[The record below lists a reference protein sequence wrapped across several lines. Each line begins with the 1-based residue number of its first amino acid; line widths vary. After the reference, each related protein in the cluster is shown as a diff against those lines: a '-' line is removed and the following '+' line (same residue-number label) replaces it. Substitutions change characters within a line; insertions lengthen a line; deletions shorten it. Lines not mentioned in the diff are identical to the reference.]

1 MSGYL
6 GTLLLFYRRN
16 VRVQPVRE
24 LMAIAGIAAG
34 VALLFTVQVAH
45 HTITGSFQQIASG
58 VAGNAN
64 LEVAS
69 RNSRGFSETI
79 SEEIERTPGVR
90 VTAPLLQE
98 PIVAVGRSGR
108 RALMLVGATGQI
120 LHLHGRLSQQFVLT
134 GLSSLRKGFLLLT
147 EATAKSIG
155 VHPGTSVTLLN
166 RGRERRVALAAIV
179 PSAKLGAAGESPVA
193 AAPLP
198 VVQALAQAPG
208 AVSRVLIQTA
218 PGQQSAVSA
227 RLRARLGPTLNVRLT
242 TTEARLL
249 ENAAGPEREITLLF
263 SAISIVAGII
273 LAYAALLLASDDR
286 RRFVVYLIE
295 IGTPESM
302 IIASLA
308 FDALVLGLIGTLV
321 GLIAGDAI
329 SLVAFRSVPGY
340 ITAAFPV
347 GGQRVVGTQIV
358 LISIAGGMLA
368 ALTAAAL
375 PAIAILRSGAAA
387 EPEAIGRS
395 LAFAGQA
402 RVSSTA
408 SFVGGVILAVAAV
421 LVCEIS
427 PGATVVAIVVLAVG
441 LILCLPLI
449 ARGLVALG
457 GSIARRCGD
466 PSARLSVAEL
476 RRAPTRSVALLATGT
491 VAVFLTVTISGSVAD
506 VQRAVRSG
514 AAGLLASA
522 DLWVKPGG
530 PENVYTTQP
539 LAARGAEERLDRVR
553 AVNSVLSWK
562 DTFFDLP
569 RRRVWVLGVP
579 PQIGSQ
585 IVPSQLEA
593 GSPQTADRRLREGG
607 WIALSRTVAS
617 EYHVGVGGSITLPTP
632 AGPKS
637 FRVAALTANYGWLPG
652 AIVMNREDLARDWQ
666 ERTPTQ
672 LAVTLEPGVSLA
684 DGKAAVER
692 ALPAGTAVAVK
703 TAQERRQE
711 VSAVLGSTLSRLN
724 DTTLVVLIGTIVSV
738 IALITAAISQRR
750 GRLDSLLSIGMGFG
764 QFTRLIFYES
774 GSMLLGGCLIG
785 FGAGILGQNLIDKW
799 LRHTTGAPVR
809 FAPAW
814 EIGLRTVLI
823 AAGIALA
830 TSTVAVIKTTRP
842 QLRPA
847 LQS

>member
-69 RNSRGFSETI
+69 RNSSGFSESI

-90 VTAPLLQE
+90 VVAPLLQE

-108 RALMLVGATGQI
+108 RALMLVGATGAI
-120 LHLHGRLSQQFVLT
+120 LHLHGRLSQQFLLT

-147 EATAKSIG
+147 GATANSIG
-155 VHPGTSVTLLN
+155 VHPGMSVTILN
-166 RGRERRVALAAIV
+166 RGREWHLALAAIV
-179 PSAKLGAAGESPVA
+179 PGAKLGAAGESPVA

-198 VVQALAQAPG
+198 IVQALAQASG
-208 AVSRVLIQTA
+208 AVSRVLIQTS

-227 RLRARLGPTLNVRLT
+227 RLRARLGPTLNVRPT

-273 LAYAALLLASDDR
+273 LAYAALLMAGDDR

-308 FDALVLGLIGTLV
+308 FDALVLGVIGTLA

-340 ITAAFPV
+340 IAAAFPV
-347 GGQRVVGTQIV
+347 GGQRVVGIQIV
-358 LISIAGGMLA
+358 LISIAGGMFA
-368 ALTAAAL
+368 AFTAAAL

-395 LAFAGQA
+395 LAFAGRA
-402 RVSSTA
+402 RISSTV
-408 SFVGGVILAVAAV
+408 SFAGGLILAVTAV
-421 LVCEIS
+421 LVSELS
-427 PGATVVAIVVLAVG
+427 PGATVVAIVALAVG
-441 LILCLPLI
+441 LILCLPLS
-449 ARGLVALG
+449 ARGLVAL
-457 GSIARRCGD
+457 ARCMARHSSD

-476 RRAPTRSVALLATGT
+476 RRSPTRSVALLATGT
-491 VAVFLTVTISGSVAD
+491 IAVFLTVTISGSVAD

-530 PENVYTTQP
+530 PENVYTTQL
-539 LAARGAEERLDRVR
+539 LAARGAEERLGRVP
-553 AVNSVLSWK
+553 AVHSVLAWK

-579 PQIGSQ
+579 PQLGSQ
-585 IVPSQLEA
+585 IVPSQLES
-593 GSPQTADRRLREGG
+593 GSLRTADRRLREGG

-617 EYHVGVGGSITLPTP
+617 EYHVGVGATITLPTP

-666 ERTPTQ
+666 EHTPTQ
-672 LAVTLEPGVSLA
+672 LAVTLEPGVPLA

-692 ALPAGTAVAVK
+692 ALPAGTVVAVK
-703 TAQERRQE
+703 TARERRQE

-750 GRLDSLLSIGMGFG
+750 GRLDSLLSIGMGFA

-785 FGAGILGQNLIDKW
+785 FGAGVLGQSLIDKW
-799 LRHTTGAPVR
+799 LQHTTGAPVR

-823 AAGIALA
+823 AAGIALV